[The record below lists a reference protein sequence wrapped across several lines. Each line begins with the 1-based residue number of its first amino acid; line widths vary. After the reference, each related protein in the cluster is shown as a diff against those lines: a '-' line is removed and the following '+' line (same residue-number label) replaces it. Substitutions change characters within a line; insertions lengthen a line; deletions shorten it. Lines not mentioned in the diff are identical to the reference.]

1 MVQYLKILSWP
12 DLTVCRLTPAN
23 TCFLLLFKT
32 NLKHCEYIPPIP
44 IYCAIWTLYGFR
56 FSWGLYCCACL
67 YVCFGQT
74 CLPHSNDDD
83 SRTCLHL
90 SIKRVIQLSI
100 YPSIHPSIR
109 PSIHPS
115 IHLCNAASHAAQ
127 LADPHDAFVCRLSLS
142 LFNNIAS
149 SLSLSDWLCP
159 ACMHL
164 A

>member
-83 SRTCLHL
+83 SRTWLHL